1 MSKSPTKRNSSILPG
16 SDLKHRSN
24 TAATPAPI
32 QTPSRQRPRTGRFV
46 EAARVSPIVDVRTT
60 ASPRPSKQS
69 MIATMLRQKGGA
81 PLADLM
87 TATGWQSHSVR
98 AALTGLRKAGH
109 QIERQRDAAGATRY
123 RLVAATRHGRSTLRT
138 GAACSIASRPASG

>member
-1 MSKSPTKRNSSILPG
+1 MSKSPTKRNNSILPG
-16 SDLKHRSN
+16 GGPKYRSN

-32 QTPSRQRPRTGRFV
+32 QTSSPQRPRTIRSAD
-46 EAARVSPIVDVRTT
+46 AARVSPLVATRTV
-60 ASPRPSKQS
+60 ASPRPTKQS

-81 PLADLM
+81 ALADLM

-98 AALTGLRKAGH
+98 AALTGMRKTGH

-123 RLVAATRHGRSTLRT
+123 RLVAA
-138 GAACSIASRPASG
+138 I